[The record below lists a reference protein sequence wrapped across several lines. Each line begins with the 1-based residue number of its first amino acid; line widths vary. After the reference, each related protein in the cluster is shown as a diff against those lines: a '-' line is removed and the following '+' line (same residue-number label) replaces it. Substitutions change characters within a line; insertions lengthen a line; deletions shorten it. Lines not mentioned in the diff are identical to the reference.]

1 MPRTA
6 TNFGGFSG
14 FSPDVP
20 NPFIRMP
27 DGRRML
33 ISDISDAAAAMDLG
47 GSSSGGTRGGP
58 SIQSIPQRPAQP
70 ARGLTPDNSNA
81 GLVNRNLFRQDNQA
95 NTEWWTGGGQN
106 PNRPH
111 SAMDFETN
119 PNVSAEAG
127 RALDTGASGG
137 LNGVPLYSPTP
148 SESFDTGGLHNYGE
162 PSVQVPTS
170 DARYPSNLENAPSLF
185 PDQNEWWRNGAMA
198 QGAATGNNG
207 GAIWSDNIASDP
219 SGAGIVSSR
228 LFQDDGLRYTPA
240 PNVDPLDGLHTYDET
255 AYQPTVDP
263 SDPFTLNVYDETR
276 YTNAPADDDNDLSGL
291 HSYGYPGSGNL
302 ANFGGGMSLGNY
314 LNTPLS
320 DMRYGEGYPVQGGF
334 VDTSSGNAP
343 TGDVQIDPLTGR
355 PFDLDAIPTAT
366 GGTTYTSGDWREN
379 AASAPMESPNW
390 FDPNFVL
397 PPNIQAAIDRGDY
410 PSAYGQGQNRPRE
423 AGYSGSGQS
432 FSTMMAPHW
441 FGGIQGSPLRWGAS
455 EAGRTIFGNP
465 ARGAGYFDVETQSVR
480 RKPRGTTASGVR
492 GIPDRGG

>member
-1 MPRTA
+1 
-6 TNFGGFSG
+6 
-14 FSPDVP
+14 
-20 NPFIRMP
+20 
-27 DGRRML
+27 ML
-33 ISDISDAAAAMDLG
+33 ISDISDAASSTTLG
-47 GSSSGGTRGGP
+47 GASSGGTRGGP
-58 SIQSIPQRPAQP
+58 SIQIIPQRPAQP
-70 ARGLTPDNSNA
+70 ARGLTGDNSNA

-111 SAMDFETN
+111 SAMDFGAN
-119 PNVSAEAG
+119 PTASAEVG

-148 SESFDTGGLHNYGE
+148 SETFDTGGLHNYGE
-162 PSVQVPTS
+162 PSVEIS
-170 DARYPSNLENAPSLF
+170 GF
-185 PDQNEWWRNGAMA
+185 PDQREWLN
-198 QGAATGNNG
+198 QGAQSSNSG
-207 GAIWSDNIASDP
+207 GTIWSDDLAVDP

-228 LFQDDGLRYTPA
+228 LFQDDGLRYIQTP
-240 PNVDPLDGLHTYDET
+240 NEDTLDGLHTYDET

-263 SDPFTLNVYDETR
+263 ADPFTLNVYDETR

-320 DMRYGEGYPVQGGF
+320 DMRYGEGYPQIGFGGRPPDLQPGEGYVEPGSQQGGTW
-334 VDTSSGNAP
+334 VERPDGSG
-343 TGDVQIDPLTGR
+343 
-355 PFDLDAIPTAT
+355 
-366 GGTTYTSGDWREN
+366 SDWREN
-379 AASAPMESPNW
+379 ATSNRNDGTGTTFIPMDSGGQSSPQIESPNW

-397 PPNIQAAIDRGDY
+397 PPHIQAAIDRGDY
-410 PSAYGQGQNRPRE
+410 SSAYGQGQNRPRE

-432 FSTMMAPHW
+432 FSSMMAPQW

-455 EAGRTIFGNP
+455 EAGRTVFGSP
-465 ARGAGYFDVETQSVR
+465 ERGTGYFDVETQSVR